1 MFAAATGL
9 SETGCF
15 EYLFEFKDKIKRIN
29 SNNLSDNPLYWLEQT
44 NKETTAKIYSVR
56 QNLDQKANWLLSLS
70 ETLLIVDILILLF
83 FIQTE
88 NSL

>member
-29 SNNLSDNPLYWLEQT
+29 SNNLSDNPLY
-44 NKETTAKIYSVR
+44 
-56 QNLDQKANWLLSLS
+56 
-70 ETLLIVDILILLF
+70 
-83 FIQTE
+83 
-88 NSL
+88 